1 MQMLMLL
8 LVPIIPLLA
17 LAFLLGAE
25 RLEHGLNTRAR
36 AD

>member
-1 MQMLMLL
+1 MLTLL
-8 LVPIIPLLA
+8 LVPMVPLLA

-25 RLEHGLNTRAR
+25 RFEQGLDTPPR

>member
-1 MQMLMLL
+1 MLMLL
-8 LVPIIPLLA
+8 LVPMVPLLA

-25 RLEHGLNTRAR
+25 RLEQGLDTHRP